1 MAESLSRLW
10 TEAMQEEERYVG
22 DLSVKK
28 GEVAL
33 ANRSRDREWVKEGR
47 EGGRGLS
54 RLWTDTLQR

>member
-28 GEVAL
+28 GVGKRGQGGWQGPVTSL
-33 ANRSRDREWVKEGR
+33 DRHTAEAK
-47 EGGRGLS
+47 
-54 RLWTDTLQR
+54 